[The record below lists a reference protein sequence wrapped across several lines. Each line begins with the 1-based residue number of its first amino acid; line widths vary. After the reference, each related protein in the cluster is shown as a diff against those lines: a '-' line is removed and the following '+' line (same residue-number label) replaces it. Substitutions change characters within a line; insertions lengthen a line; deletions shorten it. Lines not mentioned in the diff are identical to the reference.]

1 MAKSKGLVKE
11 ELINNVISM
20 ILHRTL
26 NEGDFLPSIRSMS
39 TFYNI
44 SRGTVLVVYKH
55 LESMGYIQGIERSG
69 YIVVNKTY
77 QGTSGHE
84 HPINSPTVQIVSPDE
99 DELTQQQ
106 LTKLYQRQ
114 PCKLPPQF
122 IKRWASNYNHL
133 SQQSPSINIYSLQ
146 RFLKLSRG
154 ITVEEKSLLL
164 LPGYQESL
172 GLIALFLQEHR
183 KKKVIII
190 EDPCSPQVKELFTQF
205 QFDIISVATD
215 SDGLLVDALPDI
227 TDVALLCMPT
237 LQYPTATRLSEDRK
251 QQLYR
256 WAADR
261 RIIII
266 EDDSYAMLGFG
277 KNISPPLYLCQEQTT
292 VIYLTQLIEV
302 LGSTYNLAI
311 IALPPML
318 VEPFRRLNQALY
330 SNYPPVSFSIV
341 DYFLSSSYLM
351 KYLTTLVEERET
363 KTQLAKLICTERLL
377 TSSVNFQQN
386 GGFCCFSLSKVNT
399 PNEFINTAFFPIT
412 RQTVVLNDERYFLFP
427 YTHLS
432 LSELE
437 RLSRQLLP
445 SLTT

>member
-1 MAKSKGLVKE
+1 MARSKGLVKE
-11 ELINNVISM
+11 ELINNIISM
-20 ILHRTL
+20 IIHGTL

-69 YIVVNKTY
+69 YIVVKKAY
-77 QGTSGHE
+77 LGTSDYE
-84 HPINSPTVQIVSPDE
+84 LPLNPPTAQMISTDE
-99 DELTQQQ
+99 EESTQQH
-106 LTKLYQRQ
+106 LTKLYQRK
-114 PCKLPPQF
+114 PCKLPAQF
-122 IKRWASNYNHL
+122 IKRWASNYDNFL
-133 SQQSPSINIYSLQ
+133 QQNPSFNLYSLQ

-154 ITVEEKSLLL
+154 ITVDEKSLLL
-164 LPGYQESL
+164 LSGYQESL
-172 GLIALFLQEHR
+172 GLIALFLQEHH
-183 KKKVIII
+183 KKKIIL
-190 EDPCSPQVKELFTQF
+190 EDPCSPKIKELFAQF

-215 SDGLLVDALPDI
+215 SDGLLVDQLPDI

-251 QQLYR
+251 QRLYR
-256 WAADR
+256 WAAKR

-277 KNISPPLYLCQEQTT
+277 KNISPPLYLCQKQTP

-311 IALPPML
+311 ITLPPML
-318 VEPFRRLNQALY
+318 VEPFRRLNQALH
-330 SNYPPVSFSIV
+330 SNYPPASFSII

-351 KYLTTLVEERET
+351 KYLTTLVEERQA
-363 KTQLAKLICTERLL
+363 KTQIAKIICTERLP
-377 TSSVNFQQN
+377 THSINFQEN
-386 GGFCCFSLSKVNT
+386 GGFCSFSLSKSNT
-399 PNEFINTAFFPIT
+399 PKEFVNTAFFPIT
-412 RQTVVLNDERYFLFP
+412 PQWVETSDERYFLFP
-427 YTHLS
+427 HTLMS

-437 RLSRQLLP
+437 KLSRQLLP
-445 SLTT
+445 ALAT